1 MMFFKIEQQF
11 VSKVDPTLT
20 AEVVQ
25 VLDEGQ
31 EAFFEVRKDGV
42 LQRGCF
48 GAYGKFVENWAVVQ
62 E

>member
-1 MMFFKIEQQF
+1 MCFKIEQQF

-25 VLDEGQ
+25 LLDDGD
-31 EAFFEVRKDGV
+31 EAFFEIRKDGV
-42 LQRGCF
+42 LHRSCF
-48 GAYGKFVENWAVVQ
+48 GVYGKFVENWAVIQ